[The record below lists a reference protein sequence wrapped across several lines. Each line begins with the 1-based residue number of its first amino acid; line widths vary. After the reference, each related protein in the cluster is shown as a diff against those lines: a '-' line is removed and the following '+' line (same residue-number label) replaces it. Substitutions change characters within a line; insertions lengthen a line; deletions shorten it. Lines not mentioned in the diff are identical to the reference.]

1 MSQANK
7 HNYVLQAK
15 PVEPIP
21 NGNAYFRALPEKEP
35 KLLTL
40 QTPTIR
46 DQRTL
51 IWRTLVSVNKDDSNK
66 WDDIVTSI
74 EAYDRWTTHGW
85 TFANGASYLASD
97 ARQRTTYAPIVGLIL
112 IDVEASAVN
121 DFTDRLFAISK
132 EVPLVLLSQKVLS
145 LKSAD
150 FWEENFDNV
159 VNLDNIMESYPF
171 LLKPWS
177 NTVEDAIHMFAIIC
191 RYNRVINCVPDKHR
205 PSDIIFEQHAVPQKA
220 WLITQFYAAK
230 SAERASEIKE
240 CLRRN
245 CACPHIDKIVL
256 LNERDYSG
264 VWMNGPAGPFPGS
277 EKIKQVVMGDR
288 LMYADFLRYVNKHVP
303 EGVYAIL
310 ANADIYF
317 GDSLLELWKIN
328 LADKMMAL
336 LRWDVPES
344 GEDEASVIFGPRADS
359 QDAWIVLSD
368 SVKQRK
374 WDYKPFQFQL
384 GQAGCDNAFAGHMLQ
399 QRFCLCNPAL
409 TFKTFHLHNSNIR
422 TYDKKDYIR
431 APIYINLVP
440 TYLIDT
446 RQETTPITK
455 TVEHLC
461 NQLVSFEVQSSS
473 MSNEITYCT
482 MLEKEGRYKWEP
494 SVENHYFE
502 PAIPVYTWNQPVAV
516 TPNGLVY
523 DLQTIYTGKHADDP
537 MYNFWKG
544 TTADILAPMCK
555 AQDMMA
561 IPFESTAVFDHIDTY
576 ITYYLSRVLRL
587 SAMNSSNASFWMPPA
602 FAPYLKDASI
612 DFNRIVPFNGQPC
625 WAQSVVGF
633 LPGPGSNELGSEDIA
648 CLRSLQSSRSE
659 WIPYPLKRVCTVLI
673 DDILTE
679 TVAKQLFF
687 PLLMLM
693 GKGWTLRTV
702 KEESDPSQAKPE
714 DFFGSSICIT
724 YKSLKAA
731 SIWACPK
738 ECCLIE
744 FQQELDIRG
753 EIQHLAHVSELK
765 AWVLLLSKGSTTDVQ
780 EQMAVQLG
788 KWLKKNGGEI
798 VLG

>member
-1 MSQANK
+1 MSQSKN
-7 HNYVLQAK
+7 NYVLQ
-15 PVEPIP
+15 
-21 NGNAYFRALPEKEP
+21 ALPEKEP
-35 KLLTL
+35 KLVTL

-51 IWRTLVSVNKDDSNK
+51 IWRTTDSTTDNK
-66 WDDIVTSI
+66 WDTIVTSI
-74 EAYDRWTTHGW
+74 EAYDYH
-85 TFANGASYLASD
+85 SE
-97 ARQRTTYAPIVGLIL
+97 ARIVGLIL
-112 IDVEASAVN
+112 VDVPLMEIT
-121 DFTDRLFAISK
+121 DFVDKLFTISK

-150 FWEENFDNV
+150 FWEENFDNA
-159 VNLDNIMESYPF
+159 VNLDTILESYPF
-171 LLKPWS
+171 LSSPWS

-191 RYNRVINCVPDKHR
+191 RYNRVITVASPTETHR
-205 PSDIIFEQHAVPQKA
+205 MSDIVFEHTTPNQLWVF
-220 WLITQFYAAK
+220 TQFYYHSSK
-230 SAERASEIKE
+230 KRFLEIKE
-240 CLRRN
+240 CLRQN

-264 VWMNGPAGPFPGS
+264 EWATIPGN
-277 EKIKQVVMGDR
+277 EKIKQVVIGDR

-303 EGVYAIL
+303 SNVYAIL

-328 LADKMMAL
+328 MADKMLAL

-344 GEDEASVIFGPRADS
+344 GNAIIFGPRADS

-409 TFKTFHLHNSNIR
+409 TFKTFHLHLSNIR

-431 APIYINLVP
+431 ASIYINLVP

-446 RQETTPITK
+446 RQETVPPTP
-455 TVEHLC
+455 VEHLC

-482 MLEKEGRYKWEP
+482 MLEKDGRYKWEP

-523 DLQTIYTGKHADDP
+523 DLRTIYMGKHADDQQ
-537 MYNFWKG
+537 YNFWKG
-544 TTADILAPMCK
+544 ATADILAPMCFT
-555 AQDMMA
+555 QYMLA

-576 ITYYLSRVLRL
+576 ITYYLSRILRL
-587 SAMNSSNASFWMPPA
+587 SALNTVNNNASFWMPPV
-602 FAPYLKDASI
+602 FAPLLKDFSI
-612 DFNRIVPFNGQPC
+612 DMSRAIPFNGQPC
-625 WAQSVVGF
+625 WAEKVVGF

-648 CLRSLQSSRSE
+648 CLRSRSG
-659 WIPYPLKRVCTVLI
+659 WIPYPLKRVCTVII

-679 TVAKQLFF
+679 TVAKQVFF
-687 PLLMLM
+687 PLLMLT
-693 GKGWTLRTV
+693 GKGWSLRIV
-702 KEESDPSQAKPE
+702 E
-714 DFFGSSICIT
+714 DETELDSSIFFGSSICIT
-724 YKSLKAA
+724 YKSLKAS

-744 FQQELDIRG
+744 FQQELDIHG
-753 EIQHLAHVSELK
+753 QMQHLAHVSEMK